1 MTKLLNVRLVIMP
14 VSDKGY
20 PNGAPFTC
28 EINPSSISL
37 DYKIVYATT
46 DAQGKVIDNM
56 RFSKIPSPELS
67 FEFTIDGT
75 GTASPTSGTPMD
87 VEAQVELFKYAC
99 YYYGED
105 IHSPKNVMITWWGPL
120 ISYKKKAFNGVLDT
134 FSLTYTLFSPS
145 GLPLRAKI
153 KVKFVGSMNDLTE
166 SLMAKK
172 SSPDLTHIKTI
183 NEGTSLSALCKEIY
197 GDESFILEVARLNN
211 LVSFRNI
218 KPGSKLIF
226 PPIK

>member
-1 MTKLLNVRLVIMP
+1 MPNSPVNKLVITP
-14 VSDKGY
+14 VSAEAGPPYICK
-20 PNGAPFTC
+20 
-28 EINPSSISL
+28 INPSSLSY
-37 DYKIVYATT
+37 DFKIIYATT
-46 DAQGKVIDNM
+46 DAQGKVAENQQ
-56 RFSKIPSPELS
+56 FASGPSPELS

-75 GTASPTSGTPMD
+75 GTSGPPVKVED
-87 VEAQVELFKYAC
+87 EVEAFKSAC
-99 YYYGED
+99 YYYVG
-105 IHSPKNVMITWWGPL
+105 PKHCPPNVLITWWGPL
-120 ISYKKKAFNGVLDT
+120 ISYKKKAFNGVIES

-153 KVKFVGSMNDLTE
+153 RAKFKGSMEDKQE
-166 SLMAKK
+166 SAVSQP

-183 NEGTSLSALCKEIY
+183 NEGTSLSALCKEVY

>member
-1 MTKLLNVRLVIMP
+1 MPNSPVNKLVITP
-14 VSDKGY
+14 VTAK
-20 PNGAPFTC
+20 GAPAGSPYIC
-28 EINPSSISL
+28 KINPSSLSY
-37 DYKIVYATT
+37 DFKITYATT
-46 DAQGKVIDNM
+46 ETQGKVAENQQFTGI
-56 RFSKIPSPELS
+56 SSPELS

-75 GTASPTSGTPMD
+75 GASGPPVKVED
-87 VEAQVELFKYAC
+87 EVEAFKNAC
-99 YYYGED
+99 YYYKGD
-105 IHSPKNVMITWWGPL
+105 NHCPPNVLITWWGPL
-120 ISYKKKAFNGVLDT
+120 MSYQKKVFNGVIES

-153 KVKFVGSMNDLTE
+153 RTKFKGSMDD
-166 SLMAKK
+166 KK
-172 SSPDLTHIKTI
+172 ETAVSKTSSPDLTHIKTI
-183 NEGTSLSALCKEIY
+183 NEGTSLSALCKEVY